1 MASNYLLMIMA
12 PVPAWQSQSPIKHLP
27 ELEAGL
33 LIGKK
38 QIQSR
43 LHFLPRQIYQ
53 HHHALIHCAS
63 FPTPI
68 WLLSPFHHV
77 DPQGYGRSRR
87 AAAGRGCSAYLG
99 DFALL

>member
-12 PVPAWQSQSPIKHLP
+12 LVPAWQPQSPIKHLP

-43 LHFLPRQIYQ
+43 LHLLPRQIYQ
-53 HHHALIHCAS
+53 RGHALIHCISHPHLA
-63 FPTPI
+63 F
-68 WLLSPFHHV
+68 LSMF
-77 DPQGYGRSRR
+77 S
-87 AAAGRGCSAYLG
+87 AAAGI
-99 DFALL
+99 ALEQDR

>member
-12 PVPAWQSQSPIKHLP
+12 LVPAWQPQSPIKHLL

-53 HHHALIHCAS
+53 
-63 FPTPI
+63 
-68 WLLSPFHHV
+68 
-77 DPQGYGRSRR
+77 
-87 AAAGRGCSAYLG
+87 
-99 DFALL
+99 

>member
-12 PVPAWQSQSPIKHLP
+12 LVPAWQPQSPIKHLP

-53 HHHALIHCAS
+53 RGHAMEIHRIS
-63 FPTPI
+63 FPTPTY
-68 WLLSPFHHV
+68 LFSPFFHV
-77 DPQGYGRSRR
+77 DPQGCRRSLR
-87 AAAGRGCSAYLG
+87 AAAGRGSAHWG
-99 DFALL
+99 GFALP

>member
-1 MASNYLLMIMA
+1 MASNYLLMIVA
-12 PVPAWQSQSPIKHLP
+12 LVPAWQPQSPIKHLL

-53 HHHALIHCAS
+53 RSHALIHCIFSHPHLAFLS
-63 FPTPI
+63 VFPM
-68 WLLSPFHHV
+68 
-77 DPQGYGRSRR
+77 
-87 AAAGRGCSAYLG
+87 AAGA
-99 DFALL
+99 ALEQGR